1 VTLRREE
8 HISSYFEPSAW
19 NTLLA
24 GIGPADVHS
33 RAPRQIPLVA
43 AGAETLGDGVLAQS
57 DAGNVVFCQLEPW
70 QYSTNLANLKR
81 TFRRSSYLVT
91 RLLANLGV
99 AGDTPLLERF
109 HRPVTTSAEPRW
121 LTGFYL
127 DQPAEWD
134 DPYRFFRW

>member
-1 VTLRREE
+1 M
-8 HISSYFEPSAW
+8 
-19 NTLLA
+19 LA
-24 GIGPADVHS
+24 GISPADVHN

-43 AGAETLGDGVLAQS
+43 AGAQTVGDGVLAQS

-70 QYSTNLANLKR
+70 QFETNQENLKR
-81 TFRRSSYLVT
+81 TFRRTSCLVT

-99 AGDTPLLERF
+99 FCATPLLERF
-109 HRPVTTSAEPRW
+109 HHPVTATSEQRW